1 MSLFQ
6 DLKLKRRKV
15 DSRCSSDGESAA
27 DTSTSSPDPGPPS
40 PRMAETGCTTPP
52 QPPPVFDGG
61 GSPSP
66 SPACHPTV
74 IRSAP
79 PYSVIKFEGAQSKSD
94 NIQVKLENPPPTQS
108 SSNVKL
114 EGALLDP
121 PQPYRP
127 RAPAPPPPG
136 HSSLSPGSW
145 PPAACLNGVK
155 PELIGGHFPPQALE
169 NKGGA
174 RGSTQWRGAPAV
186 IMGESGGVRTM
197 FWTLPAVSPSGEPAA
212 GASHAPTPPAPDPTP
227 CTEESAARLLL
238 NLGGELR
245 RQRGPPLNMELL
257 WAGDVSQLPA
267 HQQLHA
273 LNLSAAAASGL
284 PGMPSPGS
292 AGTLALPRP
301 ELRAYAPEAERE
313 EDEQPMICMICE
325 DKATGL
331 HYGIITC
338 EGCKGFFKRTVQN
351 RRVYTCVADGSCEI
365 TKAQRNRCQYC
376 RFKKCIEQGMVLQAV
391 REDRMPGGR
400 NSGAVYNLYKVKYKK
415 HKKANKTATTTSRSS
430 PPEKPKEPLPPL
442 PPHLVNGT
450 ILKTALTNPSEVV
463 HLRARLESA
472 VSSSRDRAVPLERA
486 LHMIRALIDCDAMED
501 IATVRHL
508 PDLLHDTSEIGDKLC
523 KIGDSIVHK
532 MVAWTKKLPF
542 IMEIPMEIHSKLL
555 MEKWHEISVLTTAAY
570 QAMHGKQ
577 SHAQSSP
584 DHEQD
589 FMQEVN
595 ANLRTL
601 QNCLTSLMGRPI
613 TLEQLRLD
621 VGLVVEKMTQITCV
635 FRRIQLRMEEYVCLK
650 VYILLNQEVE
660 LESIQDRYV
669 QVLRSYLEH
678 AAPHH
683 PGRLQE
689 LFARI
694 PEIQAAANLLLESKM
709 FYVPFVLNSA
719 EIR

>member
-1 MSLFQ
+1 M
-6 DLKLKRRKV
+6 DLVLK
-15 DSRCSSDGESAA
+15 SESAA

-40 PRMAETGCTTPP
+40 PRMAEAGCSTPP
-52 QPPPVFDGG
+52 HPPPVFDGG

-79 PYSVIKFEGAQSKSD
+79 PYSVIKFEGPSTAVKVESSAASGKPDTPSPSQASS
-94 NIQVKLENPPPTQS
+94 VKLESTSQEHSPACRPRPLAPPPTS
-108 SSNVKL
+108 T
-114 EGALLDP
+114 
-121 PQPYRP
+121 
-127 RAPAPPPPG
+127 
-136 HSSLSPGSW
+136 HSSLSPGHW
-145 PPAACLNGVK
+145 PPSACINGVK
-155 PELIGGHFPPQALE
+155 PELIGGHFPPQPLE
-169 NKGGA
+169 PKAGA
-174 RGSTQWRGAPAV
+174 RGPAQWRGSPAV

-197 FWTLPAVSPSGEPAA
+197 FWTLPAPTSTNEPAA
-212 GASHAPTPPAPDPTP
+212 SVSHTPTPPTPDPAT

-238 NLGGELR
+238 NLGGDLR
-245 RQRGPPLNMELL
+245 RPRGPPLNMELL

-267 HQQLHA
+267 NQQIHA
-273 LNLSAAAASGL
+273 LNLS
-284 PGMPSPGS
+284 PS
-292 AGTLALPRP
+292 AGSMSGTSAIASASSLSIPRP
-301 ELRAYAPEAERE
+301 ELRAYAPETERD

-351 RRVYTCVADGSCEI
+351 RRVYTCVADGGCEI

-400 NSGAVYNLYKVKYKK
+400 NSGAVYNMYKYKYKK
-415 HKKANKTATTTSRSS
+415 HKKTNAKAATTTSRAS
-430 PPEKPKEPLPPL
+430 PPEKPKDPLPPI

-523 KIGDSIVHK
+523 RIGDSIVHK

-570 QAMHGKQ
+570 QAMHGKLA
-577 SHAQSSP
+577 HAPPSS
-584 DHEQD
+584 DHEHD

-650 VYILLNQEVE
+650 VYILLNQEIE
-660 LESIQDRYV
+660 LEGIQDRYV